1 MRASIAYFAGAGTVV
16 AAIAVGLGGGL
27 TIANIM
33 SPHLD
38 RGIEVSRLDRRMSSE
53 SAAHPSPSPTQAP
66 YVATTQPVTVAPAP
80 APASTLAP
88 APAPVQ
94 AEAAM
99 PAPSPSPSAEP
110 SVATA
115 TIAKPQDP
123 PAPPRAAVA
132 PAPAAQPVTREQ
144 VARPDDAMAKARDA
158 DVKRAERRSDRHQQW
173 ADRRRRDPRQ
183 VEQRQAQELVDVEQK
198 VREETDPPPSH
209 EFPPGPRIDFPQI
222 RLFGPD

>member
-27 TIANIM
+27 TIANIIN
-33 SPHLD
+33 PHLD
-38 RGIEVSRLDRRMSSE
+38 KGIEVSRLERRMSSE
-53 SAAHPSPSPTQAP
+53 PAARPSPSPTQAP
-66 YVATTQPVTVAPAP
+66 YVATTQPATVSPAP
-80 APASTLAP
+80 APAVASAP
-88 APAPVQ
+88 AAAPAQ
-94 AEAAM
+94 AETAK
-99 PAPSPSPSAEP
+99 PAPSPSSSAEP

-123 PAPPRAAVA
+123 PAPQRAAAA
-132 PAPAAQPVTREQ
+132 PTPAAQPAREQ

-158 DVKRAERRSDRHQQW
+158 DVKRAERRSERRQQW

-183 VEQRQAQELVDVEQK
+183 IEQRQGQELVDVEQK
-198 VREETDPPPSH
+198 VREETEPPH
-209 EFPPGPRIDFPQI
+209 EFAPGPRMDFPQI

>member
-33 SPHLD
+33 SPHLEK
-38 RGIEVSRLDRRMSSE
+38 GIEVSRLERRMSSE
-53 SAAHPSPSPTQAP
+53 SAARPSPSPTQAP
-66 YVATTQPVTVAPAP
+66 YVATTQPVTVSP
-80 APASTLAP
+80 APAS
-88 APAPVQ
+88 APAPVPAE
-94 AEAAM
+94 AEAAK
-99 PAPSPSPSAEP
+99 PAPSPLPNAEP
-110 SVATA
+110 SVVTA
-115 TIAKPQDP
+115 AITKPQDP

-132 PAPAAQPVTREQ
+132 PAPAAQPVAREP

-158 DVKRAERRSDRHQQW
+158 DVKRVERNRSERRQQW

-183 VEQRQAQELVDVEQK
+183 IEQRQGQELVDVEQK
-198 VREETDPPPSH
+198 VREETEPPPPH
-209 EFPPGPRIDFPQI
+209 EFPPGPRMDFPQI